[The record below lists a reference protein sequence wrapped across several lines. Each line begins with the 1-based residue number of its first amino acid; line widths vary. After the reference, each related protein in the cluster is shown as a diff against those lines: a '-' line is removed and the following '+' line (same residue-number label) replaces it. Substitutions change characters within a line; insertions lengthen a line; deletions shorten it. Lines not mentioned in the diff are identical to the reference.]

1 MSAGK
6 PPRGP
11 LQGVRVIDLTSI
23 MLGPYLTRVL
33 GDLDADVIK
42 IESPQGDVLRQSV
55 PARSAGMGAPFL
67 NLNRSKR
74 SVVLDLKHARA
85 RAVMQTLL
93 RGADV
98 LVHGMRPR
106 SMANLGLSYEEVQA
120 VNPRIVYCAVY
131 GYSERG
137 PYAGKP
143 AYDDLIQGASGLAAL
158 SEKAGAAPSY
168 HPTPIADRTTAL
180 TAAYSVIA
188 ALFHRER
195 TGEGQAIDVT
205 MFEAMAESTLTA
217 HLGGSTFEPP
227 LGDPGYHRLLAAHR
241 GPYRTQDGY
250 LCVVCYTDE
259 HWQRFFDLIGRG
271 DLEADPRYRGAQRSA
286 HQGELNR
293 LMSVALAGATTAEW
307 LERFAR
313 ADIPATPM
321 RTLEDL
327 VGDEHLAAT
336 GFYSM
341 ADHPSEGRIRVVG
354 MPTSWSLT
362 PPDLA
367 TPAPRLGEH
376 SREVLREA
384 GYSDLDIDGFAAE
397 GITRCADA

>member
-1 MSAGK
+1 MSTQK
-6 PPRGP
+6 PQHGP
-11 LQGVRVIDLTSI
+11 LQGVRVLDMTSI

-33 GDLDADVIK
+33 GDLGADVIK
-42 IESPQGDVLRQSV
+42 IEPPRGDVLRHSV
-55 PARSAGMGAPFL
+55 PARSPGMGAPFL

-74 SVVLDLKHARA
+74 SLVLDLKQQRA
-85 RAVMQTLL
+85 RPIMQALL
-93 RGADV
+93 CDADV

-106 SMANLGLSYEEVQA
+106 AMARLGLSYEEVQA

-137 PYAGKP
+137 PYAGRP

-158 SEKAGAAPSY
+158 AGKAGAAPSY

-205 MFEAMAESTLTA
+205 MFEAMVESTLTT
-217 HLGGSTFEPP
+217 HLGGFTFDPP
-227 LGDPGYHRLLAAHR
+227 LGEPGYQRLLAPHR
-241 GPYRTQDGY
+241 GPYRTQDGH

-259 HWQRFFDLIGRG
+259 HWQKFFDLIGRSELG
-271 DLEADPRYRGAQRSA
+271 ADARYRGAQRGD
-286 HQGELNR
+286 HQATLNELMANAMAGE
-293 LMSVALAGATTAEW
+293 TTAVW
-307 LERFAR
+307 LERLTA

-321 RTLEDL
+321 RRLEDL
-327 VGDEHLAAT
+327 VEDEHLRAT
-336 GFYSM
+336 GFLSP
-341 ADHPSEGRIRVVG
+341 AEHPSEGRIRVVG
-354 MPTSWSLT
+354 MPTTWSRT
-362 PPDLA
+362 QPNAA

-376 SREVLREA
+376 SREILREA
-384 GYSDLDIDGFAAE
+384 GYSDEDIEGFASE
-397 GITRCADA
+397 GVTQCADR